1 MILDERFKPFIYG
14 SFAGA
19 IGYIGTLPL
28 DYIKQQV
35 QTTNNLNILNN
46 IKKNNFKTF
55 FKGGIIGSF
64 SIIPQ
69 MAIKF
74 SVNDYLSKKS
84 HNNYFNG
91 FIAGYIDGSF
101 LGPILAIQSVL
112 QHNKNYTYSSAFK
125 MVLKNKFIL
134 PLTGPLAMRNAA
146 YTSVMFGGRQSFG
159 EFFESYD
166 KITSGDFFE
175 SYDKITSGDSNNY
188 SFLKDLAI
196 SSALNVLGVI
206 ACSPFDVIRAKQIN
220 NIVEDKTVNPFYIA
234 KDIYRIKG
242 IKGFYQGVHVLYIN
256 FAIRFPLTFS
266 LYLFLMN

>member
-1 MILDERFKPFIYG
+1 MILDERYKPFIYG

-35 QTTNNLNILNN
+35 QTTNNLNIMNN

-134 PLTGPLAMRNAA
+134 PLTAPLAMRNAV
-146 YTSVMFGGRQSFG
+146 YTSVMFGGRQSFSG
-159 EFFESYD
+159 E
-166 KITSGDFFE
+166 
-175 SYDKITSGDSNNY
+175 SNKDY

-220 NIVEDKTVNPFYIA
+220 NIIEDKPVNPFYIA
-234 KDIYRIKG
+234 KDIYRLKG
-242 IKGFYQGVHVLYIN
+242 IKGFYQGVHVLYAN

-266 LYLFLMN
+266 LYLFLMS